1 MALYGACVN
10 SITTLGPRRYRPG
23 EAINA
28 EKTGVCSVS
37 CKIRRPV
44 RYPGDIM
51 PRIMLVLLILAEL
64 SAAAGTGAVASDGRV
79 IGDPGEQR
87 IIDAFADMERT
98 RSVLMTIDDRPVVEH
113 VYSGPGLHEPVNI
126 KSIAKVVISA
136 MVGIGIELGVIE
148 STDQP
153 VVDLLGDAVP
163 PDADSRVSGIT
174 VGNLLSM
181 QAGLE
186 RTSGRNYGEWV
197 NSDDWVAYALSRP
210 FVDEP
215 GGAMLYSTGN
225 SHILSAALTYAT
237 GRSTLELAREWLG
250 EPLDIRIPAWDTDP
264 QGIYFGGNNMRLSAR
279 ALARVGML
287 YQRRG
292 TFDGKRVF
300 GPEWVEKS
308 WTGHTRSR
316 YTGDAYG
323 YGWFSTELAGETVRY
338 AWGYGG
344 QFLYVIPGLDLTVV
358 LVSDPTPPSPQS
370 ELVRRVH
377 ALIAEEVIPVIRD

>member
-1 MALYGACVN
+1 
-10 SITTLGPRRYRPG
+10 
-23 EAINA
+23 
-28 EKTGVCSVS
+28 
-37 CKIRRPV
+37 
-44 RYPGDIM
+44 M
-51 PRIMLVLLILAEL
+51 PSNVLFVLILAGL
-64 SAAAGTGAVASDGRV
+64 PAAVASGAVPSDGRV
-79 IGDPGEQR
+79 LSGPEEQG
-87 IIDAFADMERT
+87 IVDAFGDLERT
-98 RSVLMTIDDRPVVEH
+98 RNLLITVGETPVLEH
-113 VYSGPGLHEPVNI
+113 VYSGGGLDQPANI
-126 KSIAKVVISA
+126 KSVAKTVISA
-136 MVGIGIELGVIE
+136 LVGAGIERGVIE
-148 STDQP
+148 STEQP
-153 VVDLLGDAVP
+153 VVDLLGEAVP
-163 PDADSRVSGIT
+163 PGVDSGVGGIT

-250 EPLDIRIPAWDTDP
+250 APLDITIPAWDTDP

-279 ALARVGML
+279 ALARIGLL
-287 YQRRG
+287 YQRGG

-308 WTGHTRSR
+308 WAGHTRSR

-323 YGWFSTELAGETVRY
+323 YGWFTTELAGETVRY
-338 AWGYGG
+338 GWGYGG
-344 QFLYVIPGLDLTVV
+344 QFLYLIPRLDLTVV

-370 ELVRRVH
+370 RLVRRVH
-377 ALIAEEVIPVIRD
+377 ALIAEKVIPAIRD

>member
-1 MALYGACVN
+1 
-10 SITTLGPRRYRPG
+10 
-23 EAINA
+23 
-28 EKTGVCSVS
+28 
-37 CKIRRPV
+37 
-44 RYPGDIM
+44 M
-51 PRIMLVLLILAEL
+51 PRIVLFLLILAGL
-64 SAAAGTGAVASDGRV
+64 SAAVDSGAVASDARV
-79 IGDPGEQR
+79 LSDSEEQGV
-87 IIDAFADMERT
+87 IDAFAALERT
-98 RSVLMTIDDRPVVEH
+98 RNVLITVDERPVVEH
-113 VYSGPGLHEPVNI
+113 VYSGAGLDQPVNI
-126 KSIAKVVISA
+126 KSVAKIVISA
-136 MVGIGIELGVIE
+136 LVGAGIERGVIE
-148 STDQP
+148 STGQP
-153 VVDLLGDAVP
+153 VVDLLGEAVP
-163 PDADSRVSGIT
+163 PDVDSRVSGIT

-210 FVDEP
+210 FVDDP

-237 GRSTLELAREWLG
+237 GRSTLALAREWLG
-250 EPLDIRIPAWDTDP
+250 APLDIAIPAWDTDP

-279 ALARVGML
+279 ALARIGML
-287 YQRRG
+287 YQRGG
-292 TFDGKRVF
+292 TFDGERVF

-308 WTGHTRSR
+308 WADHTRSR

-323 YGWFSTELAGETVRY
+323 YGWFTTEQAGETVRY
-338 AWGYGG
+338 GWGYGG
-344 QFLYVIPGLDLTVV
+344 QFLYVIPRLDLTVV